1 MDTRRVPE
9 LLDVAHA
16 ILESPRPPKL
26 VLTGSSARKL
36 RRGGVN
42 LMAGRAVMRSMHP
55 FMASERAS
63 SLGDMLELGMVPL
76 VRSARSPTDVLR
88 SYVALYLREEVQLE
102 GLVRNVGSF
111 ARFLE
116 AISFSHGAVINLSNV
131 ARECQVERKTVEG
144 YVEVLEDLLLSFRI
158 PVFTRRAKRELVVHQ
173 KFYLFDAGVFRSLRP
188 AGPLDRPAEIDGAAL
203 EGLVA
208 AHLRAFIDYR
218 NTRDQL
224 FYWRTRSG
232 VEVDFVLYGASGL
245 FAFEVM
251 NQAKVRPSDLRGLE
265 SFCVDYPEA
274 KATLLYRG
282 KERLQFG
289 KVRCE
294 PCEAWLAAL
303 TPSHRVA

>member
-1 MDTRRVPE
+1 
-9 LLDVAHA
+9 
-16 ILESPRPPKL
+16 
-26 VLTGSSARKL
+26 
-36 RRGGVN
+36 
-42 LMAGRAVMRSMHP
+42 MAGRAVMRSMHP